1 MFVFWQITHKDTH
14 MQMGT
19 DLVYVQLENQSNT
32 NVLYKMLVQVARTR
46 CLNTSQIQ
54 MLVQDALYKPC
65 AGVVQASNCLSA
77 QS

>member
-54 MLVQDALYKPC
+54 MLVQDARTPNSRKFLLL
-65 AGVVQASNCLSA
+65 ASS
-77 QS
+77 